1 MLFKRDVRRVMKR
14 ESLHGIGIGE
24 RSFGSPTIHPSRL
37 SFHWVPE
44 IAVSRAGS
52 VGPPF
57 SKTADHCS
65 PRTCVLLSEPV
76 SVIYLVGTA
85 ILYSSKGVAN
95 TAILNSSSAALGLI
109 PPSRSLSI
117 LNHLAIPTR
126 TVS

>member
-1 MLFKRDVRRVMKR
+1 MNRYTGKVLEKEVSAVLRFIFHASRFTGFLKTLCQGGQRRPFHSQKQPTTAR
-14 ESLHGIGIGE
+14 PALAYWC
-24 RSFGSPTIHPSRL
+24 RSQSP
-37 SFHWVPE
+37 
-44 IAVSRAGS
+44 
-52 VGPPF
+52 
-57 SKTADHCS
+57 
-65 PRTCVLLSEPV
+65 
-76 SVIYLVGTA
+76 IYLVGTA